1 MIKDSIALIG
11 FMATGK
17 SRVGKALKEYLGK
30 DYKFIE
36 TDQLIIEMAGKSIPR
51 IFSENGEAKFREYE
65 IEACRKAAELKK
77 TVISCG
83 GGIVLNKVNI
93 ENLKKTCHIV
103 LLTASPK
110 EIYNRV
116 MIDGKETRPLIDKED
131 PMKEIESALKQREP
145 YYNISAEIV
154 INTTDKTIDE
164 IMEEIIKATTK

>member
-1 MIKDSIALIG
+1 MVKDSIALIG

-17 SRVGKALKEYLGK
+17 STVGKALKEYLGK

-36 TDQLIIEMAGKSIPR
+36 TDQLIIEITGKPIHN

-65 IEACRKAAELKK
+65 IEACRKAAKLKK

-116 MIDGKETRPLIDKED
+116 MRDGKETRPVIDKED
-131 PMKEIESALKQREP
+131 PMKEIESALKQRKHF
-145 YYNISAEIV
+145 YNISAEIV

-164 IMEEIIKATTK
+164 IIEEIIKATMK